1 MNSNYLQLLFNDIK
15 KLWKG
20 LNVPQRFGLIVLL
33 LATVVLST
41 LFIVKSFEP
50 DLTVLYSD
58 LSEADVLNI
67 TENIKKNGYS
77 FKLTDDKKTI
87 LVPADQKDAMRVY
100 VAENDLIQNSNP
112 GFELLD
118 NMQLGSTDFKNNLTK
133 QRIFQGELTRSIE
146 KMEGIKSVRVQLA
159 QPERTIFEDK
169 DEIPSASVM
178 LILDPG
184 YKLKSSQVKA
194 IKNLVAY
201 SVPRLTPEKV
211 FITDQ
216 FGNSLSDETSKNSN
230 DMESFKAGVEKE
242 TAKKITTVLEE
253 IVGRGNVSVQVN
265 ADIDFN
271 SAKST
276 IERYIPLDEKGE
288 GVLTSTQ
295 SEVENYEN
303 PNSQNAQSPQN
314 PNSGVPNKNL
324 NYAKE
329 KSSTSYSVSKEIK
342 HIVYAPGTIKRLTIA
357 VAVNKILTKPEKE
370 ELQNLVLSA
379 AGVDYER
386 GDVITVS
393 GLQFE
398 GLAQDKKTQ
407 EELAQKNAKE
417 SMFEYIAVKLG
428 PSLVILILGLVG
440 LTLLKN
446 LVSRLPHYDV
456 KQNILEDLEEDE
468 EDDLA
473 LEPTGQEDDLA
484 DKIKKLGGFNSFDSA
499 YSGYS
504 GFSLEDDTQATYKD
518 IEISKQEQS
527 INTLNEAILADPE
540 AAAKVLMSYIKE

>member
-1 MNSNYLQLLFNDIK
+1 MNSNYFQLLFNDMK

-33 LATVVLST
+33 FVTIVLST
-41 LFIVKSFEP
+41 FFIVKSFEP

-58 LSEADVLNI
+58 LAEADVLSI
-67 TENIKKNGYS
+67 TENLKKNGYS
-77 FKLTDDKKTI
+77 YKLTDDKKTI
-87 LVPADQKDAMRVY
+87 LVPASQRDEMRVY

-146 KMEGIKSVRVQLA
+146 KMEGVKSVRVQLA
-159 QPERTIFEDK
+159 QPERSIFEDK

-242 TAKKITTVLEE
+242 AAKKITSVLEE

-271 SAKST
+271 SAKAT

-295 SEVENYEN
+295 SEIENYEN
-303 PNSQNAQSPQN
+303 PNSQNAQQPQN
-314 PNSGVPNKNL
+314 QNAGVPNKNL

-329 KSSTSYSVSKEIK
+329 KSSTSYSVSKEVK

-357 VAVNKILTKPEKE
+357 VAVNKILTKAEKD

-379 AGVDYER
+379 AGVDYDR

-398 GLAQDKKTQ
+398 ALAEDKKNQ
-407 EELAQKNAKE
+407 EALEKKNAKE
-417 SMFEYIAVKLG
+417 TLFNYLAVKLG
-428 PSLVILILGLVG
+428 PSIVVLILGLVAI
-440 LTLLKN
+440 TLLKN
-446 LVSRLPHYDV
+446 LISRLPHYEIQ
-456 KQNILEDLEEDE
+456 QNILDDA
-468 EDDLA
+468 EDDELA
-473 LEPTGQEDDLA
+473 IDPLDPDDSIA
-484 DKIKKLGGFNSFDSA
+484 AKIDKIRGLSDSQ
-499 YSGYS
+499 YG
-504 GFSLEDDTQATYKD
+504 SLDFYGDDTQASYKD

>member
-1 MNSNYLQLLFNDIK
+1 MNSNYLQLLFNDMK

-20 LNVPQRFGLIVLL
+20 LNVPQRFGLVVLL
-33 LATVVLST
+33 FVTVVLST
-41 LFIVKSFEP
+41 FFIVKSFEP

-58 LSEADVLNI
+58 LAESDVV
-67 TENIKKNGYS
+67 KKNGYS

-87 LVPADQKDAMRVY
+87 LVPASQRDDMRLY

-146 KMEGIKSVRVQLA
+146 KMDGIKSVRVQLA
-159 QPERTIFEDK
+159 QPERSIFEDK

-201 SVPRLTPEKV
+201 SIPRLTPEKV

-216 FGNSLSDETSKNSN
+216 FGNTLSDETSKNSN
-230 DMESFKAGVEKE
+230 DMESFKAGVEKD

-271 SAKST
+271 SAKAT

-295 SEVENYEN
+295 SEIENYEN
-303 PNSQNAQSPQN
+303 PNNQNPQQPEN
-314 PNSGVPNKNL
+314 PNSGLPNKNL

-329 KSSTSYSVSKEIK
+329 KSSTSYSVSKEVK
-342 HIVYAPGTIKRLTIA
+342 HIVYAPGTVKRLTIA

-398 GLAQDKKTQ
+398 ALEQDKKHQ
-407 EELAQKNAKE
+407 AELEKKVAKDTL
-417 SMFEYIAVKLG
+417 FNYIATKLG
-428 PSLVILILGLVG
+428 PSIVILILGLVTI
-440 LTLLKN
+440 TLLKN
-446 LVSRLPHYDV
+446 LISRLPHYDV
-456 KQNILEDLEEDE
+456 QQNILDEAEEEDLAFDPLDPDE
-468 EDDLA
+468 SIA
-473 LEPTGQEDDLA
+473 S
-484 DKIKKLGGFNSFDSA
+484 KIERMKGLTDGA
-499 YSGYS
+499 YAGLDFY
-504 GFSLEDDTQATYKD
+504 GDDDTQASFKD

>member
-1 MNSNYLQLLFNDIK
+1 MNSNYFQLLLNDMK

-20 LNVPQRFGLIVLL
+20 LNVPQRFALIVLL

-41 LFIVKSFEP
+41 IFIIKSFEP

-58 LSEADVLNI
+58 LAESDVATI
-67 TENIKKNGYS
+67 TENLKKNGYS
-77 FKLTDDKKTI
+77 YKLSDDKKTI
-87 LVPADQKDAMRVY
+87 LVPASQKDEMRLY

-146 KMEGIKSVRVQLA
+146 KMEGVKSVRVQLA
-159 QPERTIFEDK
+159 QPERSIFEDK

-178 LILDPG
+178 LILDSG
-184 YKLKSSQVKA
+184 YKLKASQVKA

-230 DMESFKAGVEKE
+230 DMESFKAGVEKD
-242 TAKKITTVLEE
+242 TAKKITSVLEE

-271 SAKST
+271 SAKAT

-295 SEVENYEN
+295 SEIENYEN
-303 PNSQNAQSPQN
+303 PNNNNQAQQQPQN
-314 PNSGVPNKNL
+314 PNAGVPNKNL

-329 KSSTSYSVSKEIK
+329 KNSTSYSVSKEVK
-342 HIVYAPGTIKRLTIA
+342 HIVYAPGTVKRLTIA
-357 VAVNKILTKPEKE
+357 VAVNKILTKAEKD

-379 AGVDYER
+379 AGVDYDR

-398 GLAQDKKTQ
+398 AIADDKKKQ
-407 EELAQKNAKE
+407 EALAKKNAKDT
-417 SMFEYIAVKLG
+417 MFEYFAVKLG
-428 PSLVILILGLVG
+428 PSIVVLVLGLFAI
-440 LTLLKN
+440 TLLKN

-456 KQNILEDLEEDE
+456 QQNILDEPDEDEDLAIGAP
-468 EDDLA
+468 DD
-473 LEPTGQEDDLA
+473 DDAPLKL
-484 DKIKKLGGFNSFDSA
+484 DKLGNLLD
-499 YSGYS
+499 SGYP
-504 GFSLEDDTQATYKD
+504 SLNFDRDDTQATLQD

>member
-1 MNSNYLQLLFNDIK
+1 MNSSYFQLLFNDMK

-33 LATVVLST
+33 LATIILST
-41 LFIVKSFEP
+41 IFIVKSFEP

-58 LSEADVLNI
+58 LAESDVATI
-67 TENIKKNGYS
+67 TENLKKNGYS
-77 FKLTDDKKTI
+77 YKISDDKKTI
-87 LVPADQKDAMRVY
+87 LVPASQKDEMRLY

-118 NMQLGSTDFKNNLTK
+118 NMQLGSTDFKHTLTK
-133 QRIFQGELTRSIE
+133 PRIIQGELTRSIE
-146 KMEGIKSVRVQLA
+146 KMEGVKSVRVQLA
-159 QPERTIFEDK
+159 QPERSIFEDK

-178 LILDPG
+178 LILDSG
-184 YKLKSSQVKA
+184 YKLKASQVKA

-230 DMESFKAGVEKE
+230 DMESFKSGVEKD
-242 TAKKITTVLEE
+242 TAKKITSVLEE

-271 SAKST
+271 SAKAT

-295 SEVENYEN
+295 SEIENYEN
-303 PNSQNAQSPQN
+303 PNNNQAQQQPQN
-314 PNSGVPNKNL
+314 PNAGVPNKNL

-329 KSSTSYSVSKEIK
+329 KNSTSYSVSKEVK
-342 HIVYAPGTIKRLTIA
+342 HIVYAPGTVKRLTIA
-357 VAVNKILTKPEKE
+357 VAVNKILTKAEKD

-379 AGVDYER
+379 AGVDYDR

-398 GLAQDKKTQ
+398 AISDDKKKQ
-407 EELAQKNAKE
+407 EALAKKNAKDA
-417 SMFEYIAVKLG
+417 MFEYFAVKLG
-428 PSLVILILGLVG
+428 PSIVVLVLGLFAI
-440 LTLLKN
+440 TLLKN
-446 LVSRLPHYDV
+446 LISRIPHYEV
-456 KQNILEDLEEDE
+456 QQNILEDSE
-468 EDDLA
+468 EDD
-473 LEPTGQEDDLA
+473 DLA
-484 DKIKKLGGFNSFDSA
+484 IGAPDDVDDTPLKLDKLSGLLD
-499 YSGYS
+499 SGYP
-504 GFSLEDDTQATYKD
+504 SLNFESDDTQATLQD

>member
-1 MNSNYLQLLFNDIK
+1 MNSSYFQLLFNDMK

-33 LATVVLST
+33 LATIILST
-41 LFIVKSFEP
+41 IFIVKSFEP

-58 LSEADVLNI
+58 LAESDVATI
-67 TENIKKNGYS
+67 TENLKKNGYS
-77 FKLTDDKKTI
+77 YKISDDKKTI
-87 LVPADQKDAMRVY
+87 LVPASQKDEMRLY

-146 KMEGIKSVRVQLA
+146 KMEGVKSVRVQLA
-159 QPERTIFEDK
+159 QPERSIFEDK

-178 LILDPG
+178 LILDSG
-184 YKLKSSQVKA
+184 YKLKASQVKA

-230 DMESFKAGVEKE
+230 DMESFKAGVEKD
-242 TAKKITTVLEE
+242 TAKKITSVLEE

-271 SAKST
+271 SAKAT

-295 SEVENYEN
+295 SEIENYEN
-303 PNSQNAQSPQN
+303 PNNNQTQQQPQN
-314 PNSGVPNKNL
+314 PNAGVPNKNL

-329 KSSTSYSVSKEIK
+329 KNSTSYSVSKEVK
-342 HIVYAPGTIKRLTIA
+342 HIVYAPGTVKRLTIA
-357 VAVNKILTKPEKE
+357 VAVNKILTKAEKD

-379 AGVDYER
+379 AGVDYDR

-398 GLAQDKKTQ
+398 AISDDKKKQ
-407 EELAQKNAKE
+407 EALAKKNAKDA
-417 SMFEYIAVKLG
+417 MFEYFAVKLG
-428 PSLVILILGLVG
+428 PSIVVLVLGLFAI
-440 LTLLKN
+440 TLLKN
-446 LVSRLPHYDV
+446 LISKIPHYDV
-456 KQNILEDLEEDE
+456 QQNILEDPEEDE
-468 EDDLA
+468 DLA
-473 LEPTGQEDDLA
+473 IGAPDDDVDDTPLRL
-484 DKIKKLGGFNSFDSA
+484 DKLSGLLD
-499 YSGYS
+499 SGYP
-504 GFSLEDDTQATYKD
+504 SLNFETDDTQATLQD

>member
-1 MNSNYLQLLFNDIK
+1 MNSSYFQLLFNDMK

-33 LATVVLST
+33 LATIILST
-41 LFIVKSFEP
+41 IFIVKSFEP

-58 LSEADVLNI
+58 LAESDVATI
-67 TENIKKNGYS
+67 TENLKKNGYS
-77 FKLTDDKKTI
+77 YKISDDKKTI
-87 LVPADQKDAMRVY
+87 LVPASQKDEMRLY

-146 KMEGIKSVRVQLA
+146 KMEGVKSVRVQLA
-159 QPERTIFEDK
+159 QPERSIFEDK

-178 LILDPG
+178 LILDSG

-230 DMESFKAGVEKE
+230 DMESFKSGVEKD

-271 SAKST
+271 SAKAT

-295 SEVENYEN
+295 SEIENYEN
-303 PNSQNAQSPQN
+303 PNNNNQTQQQPQN
-314 PNSGVPNKNL
+314 PNAGVPNKNL

-329 KSSTSYSVSKEIK
+329 KNSTSYSVSKEVK
-342 HIVYAPGTIKRLTIA
+342 HIVYAPGTVKRLTIA
-357 VAVNKILTKPEKE
+357 VAVNKILTKAEKD

-379 AGVDYER
+379 AGVDYDR

-398 GLAQDKKTQ
+398 AISDDKKKQ
-407 EELAQKNAKE
+407 EALAKKNAKDA
-417 SMFEYIAVKLG
+417 MFEYLAVKLG
-428 PSLVILILGLVG
+428 PSIVVLVLGLFAI
-440 LTLLKN
+440 TLLKN
-446 LVSRLPHYDV
+446 LVSKIPHYDV
-456 KQNILEDLEEDE
+456 QQNILEDPEEDE
-468 EDDLA
+468 DLA
-473 LEPTGQEDDLA
+473 IGAPDDEVDDTPLRL
-484 DKIKKLGGFNSFDSA
+484 DKLSGLLD
-499 YSGYS
+499 SGYP
-504 GFSLEDDTQATYKD
+504 SLSFESDDTQATLQD

>member
-1 MNSNYLQLLFNDIK
+1 MNSSYFQLLFNDMK

-33 LATVVLST
+33 LATIILST
-41 LFIVKSFEP
+41 IFIVKSFEP

-58 LSEADVLNI
+58 LAESDVATI
-67 TENIKKNGYS
+67 TENLKKNGYS
-77 FKLTDDKKTI
+77 YKISDDKKTI
-87 LVPADQKDAMRVY
+87 LVPASQKDEMRLY

-146 KMEGIKSVRVQLA
+146 KMEGVKSVRVQLA
-159 QPERTIFEDK
+159 QPERSIFEDK

-178 LILDPG
+178 LILDSG
-184 YKLKSSQVKA
+184 YKLKASQVKA

-230 DMESFKAGVEKE
+230 DMESFKAGVEKD
-242 TAKKITTVLEE
+242 TAKKITSVLEE

-271 SAKST
+271 SAKAT

-295 SEVENYEN
+295 SEIENYEN
-303 PNSQNAQSPQN
+303 PNNNQAQQQPQN
-314 PNSGVPNKNL
+314 PNAGVPNKNL

-329 KSSTSYSVSKEIK
+329 KNSTSYSVSKEVK
-342 HIVYAPGTIKRLTIA
+342 HIVYAPGTVKRLTIA
-357 VAVNKILTKPEKE
+357 VAVNKILTKAEKD

-379 AGVDYER
+379 AGVDYDR

-398 GLAQDKKTQ
+398 AISDDKKKQ
-407 EELAQKNAKE
+407 EALAKKNAKDA
-417 SMFEYIAVKLG
+417 MFEYFAVKLG
-428 PSLVILILGLVG
+428 PSIVVLVLGLFAI
-440 LTLLKN
+440 TLLKN
-446 LVSRLPHYDV
+446 LISRIPHYEV
-456 KQNILEDLEEDE
+456 QQNILEDSE
-468 EDDLA
+468 EDD
-473 LEPTGQEDDLA
+473 DLA
-484 DKIKKLGGFNSFDSA
+484 IGAPDDIDDTPLKLDKLSGLLD
-499 YSGYS
+499 SGYP
-504 GFSLEDDTQATYKD
+504 SLNFETDDTQATLQD

>member
-1 MNSNYLQLLFNDIK
+1 MNSSYFQLLFNDMK

-33 LATVVLST
+33 LATIILST
-41 LFIVKSFEP
+41 IFIVKSFEP

-58 LSEADVLNI
+58 LAESDVATI
-67 TENIKKNGYS
+67 TENLKKNGYS
-77 FKLTDDKKTI
+77 YKISDDKKTI
-87 LVPADQKDAMRVY
+87 LVPASQKDEMRLY

-146 KMEGIKSVRVQLA
+146 KMEGVKSVRVQLA
-159 QPERTIFEDK
+159 QPERSIFEDK

-178 LILDPG
+178 LILDSG
-184 YKLKSSQVKA
+184 YKLKASQVKA

-230 DMESFKAGVEKE
+230 DMESFKAGVEKD
-242 TAKKITTVLEE
+242 TAKKITSVLEE

-271 SAKST
+271 SAKAT

-295 SEVENYEN
+295 SEIENYEN
-303 PNSQNAQSPQN
+303 PNNNQAQQQPQN
-314 PNSGVPNKNL
+314 PNAGVPNKNL

-329 KSSTSYSVSKEIK
+329 KNSTSYSVSKEVK
-342 HIVYAPGTIKRLTIA
+342 HIVYAPGTVKRLTIA
-357 VAVNKILTKPEKE
+357 VAVNKILTKAEKD

-379 AGVDYER
+379 AGVDYDR

-398 GLAQDKKTQ
+398 AISDDKKKQ
-407 EELAQKNAKE
+407 EALAKKNAKDA
-417 SMFEYIAVKLG
+417 MFEYFAVKLG
-428 PSLVILILGLVG
+428 PSIVVLVLGLFAI
-440 LTLLKN
+440 TLLKN
-446 LVSRLPHYDV
+446 LISRIPHYEV
-456 KQNILEDLEEDE
+456 QQNILEDSE
-468 EDDLA
+468 EDD
-473 LEPTGQEDDLA
+473 DLA
-484 DKIKKLGGFNSFDSA
+484 IGAPDDVEDTPLKLDKLSGLLD
-499 YSGYS
+499 SGYP
-504 GFSLEDDTQATYKD
+504 SLNFETDDTQATLQD

>member
-1 MNSNYLQLLFNDIK
+1 MNSNYFHLLFNDMK

-33 LATVVLST
+33 LLTVILST
-41 LFIVKSFEP
+41 FFIVKSFEP

-58 LSEADVLNI
+58 LAEADVMTI
-67 TENIKKNGYS
+67 TENLKKNGYS

-87 LVPADQKDAMRVY
+87 LVPASQKDEMRLY

-146 KMEGIKSVRVQLA
+146 KMEGVKNVRVQLA
-159 QPERTIFEDK
+159 QPERSIFEDK

-201 SVPRLTPEKV
+201 AVPRLTPEKV

-230 DMESFKAGVEKE
+230 DMESFKSGVEKE
-242 TAKKITTVLEE
+242 TAKKITSVLEE

-271 SAKST
+271 SAKAT

-295 SEVENYEN
+295 SEIENYEN
-303 PNSQNAQSPQN
+303 PNNQNQNAQQGQNQN
-314 PNSGVPNKNL
+314 PNTGVPNKNL

-329 KSSTSYSVSKEIK
+329 KSSTSYSVSKEVK

-357 VAVNKILTKPEKE
+357 VAVNKILTTAEKE

-398 GLAQDKKTQ
+398 ALAQDKKTQ
-407 EELAQKNAKE
+407 EELAKKNAKDTL
-417 SMFEYIAVKLG
+417 FNYFAVKLG
-428 PSLVILILGLVG
+428 PSIVVLILGLVAIS
-440 LTLLKN
+440 LLKN
-446 LVSRLPHYDV
+446 LMSRLPHYEVQD
-456 KQNILEDLEEDE
+456 NILDE
-468 EDDLA
+468 PDDDELALDPLDEDDSIA
-473 LEPTGQEDDLA
+473 A
-484 DKIKKLGGFNSFDSA
+484 KIERLGGVSALDGGYPQLAFDT
-499 YSGYS
+499 
-504 GFSLEDDTQATYKD
+504 DDTQASFKD

>member
-1 MNSNYLQLLFNDIK
+1 MNSNYFQLLFNDIK

-33 LATVVLST
+33 LATVILST
-41 LFIVKSFEP
+41 AFIIKSFEP

-58 LSEADVLNI
+58 LAEADVVTI
-67 TENIKKNGYS
+67 TENLKKNGYS

-87 LVPADQKDAMRVY
+87 LVPSSQRDEMRLY

-146 KMEGIKSVRVQLA
+146 KMEGVRSVRVQLA
-159 QPERTIFEDK
+159 QPERSIFEDK

-178 LILDPG
+178 LILDSG

-201 SVPRLTPEKV
+201 SIPRLTPEKV

-216 FGNSLSDETSKNSN
+216 FGNSLSDDTSKNSN
-230 DMESFKAGVEKE
+230 DMESFKAGVEKD
-242 TAKKITTVLEE
+242 TAKKITSVLEE

-271 SAKST
+271 SAKAT

-295 SEVENYEN
+295 SEIENYEN
-303 PNSQNAQSPQN
+303 PNNNIQAQQTN
-314 PNSGVPNKNL
+314 NNGTTPNKNL

-329 KSSTSYSVSKEIK
+329 KSSTSYSVSKEVK
-342 HIVYAPGTIKRLTIA
+342 HIVYAPGTVKRLTIA
-357 VAVNKILTKPEKE
+357 VAVNKILTKAEKD

-379 AGVDYER
+379 AGVDYDR

-398 GLAQDKKTQ
+398 SISEDKKNQEALAKKHAQDT
-407 EELAQKNAKE
+407 LL
-417 SMFEYIAVKLG
+417 EYFAVKLG
-428 PSLVILILGLVG
+428 PSIVVLVLGLFAI
-440 LTLLKN
+440 TLLKN
-446 LVSRLPHYDV
+446 IVSRMPHYDV
-456 KQNILEDLEEDE
+456 HQNILEEPEDE
-468 EDDLA
+468 DLSI
-473 LEPTGQEDDLA
+473 EPTPDEDPSIAAKIEKLSGLMDTGYPTFDL
-484 DKIKKLGGFNSFDSA
+484 DQ
-499 YSGYS
+499 
-504 GFSLEDDTQATYKD
+504 DDTQATLQD

>member
-1 MNSNYLQLLFNDIK
+1 MNSNYLQLLFNDMK

-20 LNVPQRFGLIVLL
+20 LNVPQRFALIVLL
-33 LATVVLST
+33 FVTIVLST
-41 LFIVKSFEP
+41 FFIVKSFEP

-58 LSEADVLNI
+58 LAESDVMNI
-67 TENIKKNGYS
+67 TENLKKNGYS

-87 LVPADQKDAMRVY
+87 LVPASQRDDMRLY

-146 KMEGIKSVRVQLA
+146 KMEGVKSVRVQLA
-159 QPERTIFEDK
+159 QPERSIFEDK

-201 SVPRLTPEKV
+201 SIPRLTPEKV

-216 FGNSLSDETSKNSN
+216 FGNTLSDETSKNSN

-242 TAKKITTVLEE
+242 TSKKITTVLEE

-271 SAKST
+271 SAKAT

-295 SEVENYEN
+295 SEIENYEN
-303 PNSQNAQSPQN
+303 PNNQNTQQPEN

-329 KSSTSYSVSKEIK
+329 KSSTSYSVSKEVK

-398 GLAQDKKTQ
+398 ALEQDKKNQ
-407 EELAQKNAKE
+407 ENLEKKVAKE
-417 SMFEYIAVKLG
+417 TLFNYLATKLG
-428 PSLVILILGLVG
+428 PSIVILILGLVTI
-440 LTLLKN
+440 TLLKN
-446 LVSRLPHYDV
+446 LISKLPHYEV
-456 KQNILEDLEEDE
+456 QQNILDEAEEEDLAFDPLDPDE
-468 EDDLA
+468 SIANKIERIKGLSDGAFAA
-473 LEPTGQEDDLA
+473 LDFYG
-484 DKIKKLGGFNSFDSA
+484 
-499 YSGYS
+499 
-504 GFSLEDDTQATYKD
+504 EDDTQASYKD